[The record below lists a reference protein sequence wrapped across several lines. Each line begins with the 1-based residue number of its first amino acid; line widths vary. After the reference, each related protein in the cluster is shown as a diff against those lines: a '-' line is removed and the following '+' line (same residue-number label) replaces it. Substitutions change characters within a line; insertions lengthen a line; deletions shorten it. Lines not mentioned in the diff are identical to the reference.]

1 MNLTRIEEPKSLKS
15 FMEALKTEHATDPRV
30 DWDSFVVWAGNQLPK
45 YLWSKWK
52 DELKADG
59 FTWQSFL
66 KILRLRTDIVL
77 KWFNG
82 HLLWN
87 EFVVQTIELLK
98 SPLAKQMNERL
109 EKNKSARGAVIRDFM
124 VKVPI
129 YGMANAGSPTLV
141 AEQNF
146 EGYLP
151 VSKRIIGSRKVFA
164 VKVSGDSMNLATIHG
179 KAIESGDYVVL
190 DGDRQFSEGDKVL
203 AVIEGLATIK
213 VFGRKG
219 EQIKL
224 MPLSMNMKHR
234 PIYLSEG
241 DDFVI
246 NGKIVDVIK
255 KK

>member
-1 MNLTRIEEPKSLKS
+1 
-15 FMEALKTEHATDPRV
+15 MEALKTEHASDPRV

-52 DELKADG
+52 EELKAGG

-66 KILRLRTDIVL
+66 KILRLRTDIIL
-77 KWFNG
+77 NWFNG
-82 HLLWN
+82 LLPWD
-87 EFVVQTIELLK
+87 EFVIQTIELLN
-98 SPLAKQMNERL
+98 SQLAKQLNERL
-109 EKNKSARGAVIRDFM
+109 EKNKSARGTVIRDFM

-141 AEQNF
+141 AEQNL

-151 VSKRIIGSRKVFA
+151 VSKRIVGSRKVFA

-179 KAIESGDYVVL
+179 SAIESGDYVVV
-190 DGDRQFSEGDKVL
+190 DSGDRQFSPGDKVL
-203 AVIEGLATIK
+203 AVIDGLATIK
-213 VFGRKG
+213 VFGTEG
-219 EQIKL
+219 ERIKL
-224 MPLSMNMKHR
+224 SPLSSNLDHQ

-241 DDFVI
+241 DDAFI
-246 NGKIVDVIK
+246 NGKIVDIVK